1 MNMHNLEIVD
11 LILAAIVAVLW
22 IADWLIGRRRTP

>member
-1 MNMHNLEIVD
+1 MNMHNLEIAD

-22 IADWLIGRRRTP
+22 IVDWLIGRRRTP